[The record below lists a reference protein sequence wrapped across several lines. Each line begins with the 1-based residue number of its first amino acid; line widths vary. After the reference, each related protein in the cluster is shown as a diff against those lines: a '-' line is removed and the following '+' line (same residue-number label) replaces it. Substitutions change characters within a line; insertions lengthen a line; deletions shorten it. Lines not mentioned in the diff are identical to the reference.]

1 LVKANKLPNTE
12 RVKSPQRV
20 SEIYYKGV
28 AGFVYPFKFHFLS
41 QPSEHTEQPLL
52 KICIA
57 VSKKKFKHAVDRN
70 RVKRLVK
77 EAYRLNKMAFYE
89 NPDNINKQVELY
101 LVFVGKD
108 LPAYQ
113 VVEKGIKSII
123 QKIG

>member
-28 AGFVYPFKFHFLS
+28 AGFVYPFKYHFIS
-41 QPSEHTEQPLL
+41 QLTEKADQSLL

-70 RVKRLVK
+70 RVKRLTK
-77 EAYRLNKMAFYE
+77 EAYRLNKMGFYD
-89 NPDNINKQVELY
+89 NPANLNKQVELY
-101 LVFVGKD
+101 LVYIGKD
-108 LPAYQ
+108 LPEYE

-123 QKIG
+123 QKIS